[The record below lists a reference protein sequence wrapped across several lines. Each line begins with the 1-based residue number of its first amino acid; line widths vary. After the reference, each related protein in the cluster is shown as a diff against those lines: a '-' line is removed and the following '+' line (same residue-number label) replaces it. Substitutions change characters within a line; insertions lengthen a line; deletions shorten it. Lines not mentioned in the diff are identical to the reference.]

1 MCVMR
6 HKQLTEQRWCRW
18 GLWEGLPVTGK
29 GYHLIFRGG
38 KGRSEGGIEEKRV
51 RVPITGKRRASKQGR
66 GGAEGEER
74 GPRMGKGWWLGGGGG
89 RGGGGLKRWLS
100 G

>member
-1 MCVMR
+1 MCAMR
-6 HKQLTEQRWCRW
+6 HKQLTEWCGW
-18 GLWEGLPVTGK
+18 GLWEGLTVTGK

-74 GPRMGKGWWLGGGGG
+74 GPEDGEEMVVG
-89 RGGGGLKRWLS
+89 RGWG
-100 G
+100 